1 MSVEKVKAN
10 RRCTRIFLSFFNFTN
25 YTKNTLHT
33 NIQHINKCSKFYFL
47 HLTTFTYTKK
57 NKIGVE
63 SVAKKRKKNLA

>member
-1 MSVEKVKAN
+1 MYQNFFK
-10 RRCTRIFLSFFNFTN
+10 FFNFTN

-63 SVAKKRKKNLA
+63 SVAKKRKKIWHSLKQYYV